1 MIRRLFRQLGAVTIA
16 RYAWDH
22 RGSVVRAADLAT
34 RAPALVRDGRTA
46 DLKTEARA
54 VLALDAAVPTDTDV
68 RISGIDDGTVSL
80 RGNPAGAAL
89 QSARQALVTL
99 PTVVDVRT
107 DGGDNPTLDHVLEN
121 VRV

>member
-1 MIRRLFRQLGAVTIA
+1 MIRRLFRQFGALTIA
-16 RYAWDH
+16 RYAWEH

-46 DLKTEARA
+46 ELRTEARA
-54 VLALDAAVPTDTDV
+54 VLALDGAVPKDTSV
-68 RISGIDDGTVSL
+68 RISSVDDGTVSL
-80 RGNPAGAAL
+80 RGNLAGPAL
-89 QSARQALVTL
+89 ESAREALVTL
-99 PTVVDVRT
+99 PSVVDVRT